1 LSRLLVP
8 YIKSNQRFHTM
19 NMAIFI
25 LNAVALNSE
34 SNACILLKNLLSFQ
48 KKKLIIKDNDP
59 NLIT

>member
-34 SNACILLKNLLSFQ
+34 SNACILLKN
-48 KKKLIIKDNDP
+48 
-59 NLIT
+59 